1 MSSKAACV
9 NLTDTADFQYTHN
22 MYLLDEFCH
31 DYSKR
36 GLCIAIDSAYK
47 SPLIS
52 YSFVRSKAQMF
63 YVLLR
68 VRIAPA
74 NAPTKISGEILTN
87 IHSNA

>member
-1 MSSKAACV
+1 MSE
-9 NLTDTADFQYTHN
+9 L
-22 MYLLDEFCH
+22 CH
-31 DYSKR
+31 DYNKR
-36 GLCIAIDSAYK
+36 GICTAIDSAYK
-47 SPLIS
+47 SPLIP
-52 YSFVRSKAQMF
+52 YSFVRSNAQIFMEQF